1 MNYQM
6 KKNWIISMLFVV
18 ALTACTTKD
27 TTQIDLV
34 TMKKSVLMDKIKGG
48 WAGQTIGVVYG
59 APAEFKFQGTT
70 MQSYQPI
77 PWGEHY
83 IKYWWDKKPGLFDD
97 IYNDLTFV
105 ETLEKEGLDCS
116 MDTLALRFAYAEY
129 HLAHAN
135 QASRYNIR
143 QGIMPPASGHWLN
156 NPHADDLDFQ
166 IEADFIG
173 LMCPGMV
180 NSAMDVANRV
190 GHIMNSGDGFYG
202 GAFVSGLYSQAFITN
217 DVNNL
222 LDVALKAIPEASTF
236 HQCISDVRKWHKEY
250 PNDWEQCWFEL
261 HKKWNV
267 DKGCPK
273 GVFLSFNIDAKMN
286 SAYVAMALLYGKG
299 DFGKSMDI
307 ATRSGQDSD
316 CNASTVGG
324 VLGVML
330 GYDAIDKYW
339 MDPLKEIEMLNFQ
352 GIDISL
358 SKAYDLSYKHALE
371 MIQKNGGRVDSEEL
385 TIVIH
390 PIVELPLEQN
400 FEKTTPISRERKDCF
415 MENSEYAFDFT
426 GNAFVVYGNLVTTQS
441 ITKDYIHRV
450 AIRFGSEAFALAEL
464 NDNYTAKFEV
474 WIDGK
479 LDHVS
484 TMPMRNTSRKLEPA
498 WRYQLSEGVHHVV
511 LKWLNP
517 NSSYFLRINDIVYYS
532 ENPLPSPHYMN
543 PTVVTNVAV
552 IDGV

>member
-1 MNYQM
+1 M
-6 KKNWIISMLFVV
+6 KRKWTISMLFVV
-18 ALTACTTKD
+18 TLTACTTKNATLTD
-27 TTQIDLV
+27 QV
-34 TMKKSVLMDKIKGG
+34 TMQKSVLLDKIKGG

-59 APAEFKFQGTT
+59 APVEFKFQGTT
-70 MQSYQPI
+70 MHSYQPI

-83 IKYWWDKKPGLFDD
+83 VKYWWDKKPGLFDD

-105 ETLEKEGLDCS
+105 QTFEQEGLDCS
-116 MDTLALRFAYAEY
+116 MDTLAHRFAFAEY

-135 QASRYNIR
+135 QAARYNIR

-217 DVNNL
+217 DINNL
-222 LDVALKAIPEASTF
+222 LDVALEAIPEASTF
-236 HQCISDVRKWHKEY
+236 HQCISDVRKWHKQY
-250 PNDWEQCWFEL
+250 PNDWEQCWFEI
-261 HKKWNV
+261 HKKWNI

-286 SAYVAMALLYGKG
+286 CAYIAQALLYGNA
-299 DFGKSMDI
+299 DFAKTMDI

-316 CNASTVGG
+316 CNAATVGG

-371 MIQKNGGRVDSEEL
+371 MIERNGGRVDGEEL
-385 TIVIH
+385 TIITH

-415 MENSEYAFDFT
+415 MENNEYAFDFT

-464 NDNYTAKFEV
+464 NDNYIAKFEV
-474 WIDGK
+474 WIDGR

-498 WRYQLSEGVHHVV
+498 WRYQLSEGAHNVV

-517 NSSYFLRINDIVYYS
+517 NPNYLLRINDIIHYS
-532 ENPLPSPHYMN
+532 ENPLPSPYYMN
-543 PTVVTNVAV
+543 AIVETNVAL

>member
-1 MNYQM
+1 M
-6 KKNWIISMLFVV
+6 KKIAILGALLVV
-18 ALTACTTKD
+18 SLTACNSSKETNQTD
-27 TTQIDLV
+27 TV
-34 TMKKSVLMDKIKGG
+34 TLTKSVLMDKIKGG

-59 APAEFKFQGTT
+59 APVEFKFQGSTV
-70 MQSYQPI
+70 QSYQPI

-83 IKYWWDKKPGLFDD
+83 VKYWWDKKPGLFDD

-105 ETLEKEGLDCS
+105 ETFEKEGLDCS
-116 MDTLALRFAYAEY
+116 MDTLAHRFAYAEY

-143 QGIMPPASGHWLN
+143 QGIMPPASGNWLN

-173 LMCPGMV
+173 LMSPGMV

-202 GAFVSGLYSQAFITN
+202 GAFVSALYAQAFISN

-222 LDVALKAIPEASTF
+222 LDVSLMSIPEASTF
-236 HQCISDVRKWHKEY
+236 HQCVSDVRKWHKQY
-250 PNDWEQCWFEL
+250 PTDWEQCWFEL
-261 HKKWNV
+261 HKKWNI

-273 GVFLSFNIDAKMN
+273 GVFLSFNIDSKIN
-286 SAYVAMALLYGKG
+286 CAYIAMALLYGKG
-299 DFGKSMDI
+299 DFSKSMDI

-316 CNASTVGG
+316 CNAATVGG

-339 MDPLKEIEMLNFQ
+339 LEPLQEIEQLNFQ
-352 GIDISL
+352 GTDISL
-358 SKAYDLSYKHALE
+358 AKAYDLSYKHALE
-371 MIQKNGGRVDSEEL
+371 MIERNGGSVGSDDV
-385 TIVIH
+385 TIAIH
-390 PIVELPLEQN
+390 PIAEFPLEQN
-400 FEKTTPISRERKDCF
+400 FVNTTPISRERKDCF
-415 MENSEYAFDFT
+415 MENNEYTFDFI
-426 GNAFVVYGNLVTTQS
+426 GNGFVVYGNLVTTQS

-464 NDNYTAKFEV
+464 NDNYIAKFEV

-484 TMPMRNTSRKLEPA
+484 TMPMQNTSRKLEPA
-498 WRYQLSEGVHHVV
+498 WRYQLSEGTHQVV

-517 NSSYFLRINDIVYYS
+517 NPNYFLRINDIIHYS
-532 ENPLPSPHYMN
+532 ENALPSPYYMN
-543 PTVVTNVAV
+543 PIVTTDVAFM
-552 IDGV
+552 DGV